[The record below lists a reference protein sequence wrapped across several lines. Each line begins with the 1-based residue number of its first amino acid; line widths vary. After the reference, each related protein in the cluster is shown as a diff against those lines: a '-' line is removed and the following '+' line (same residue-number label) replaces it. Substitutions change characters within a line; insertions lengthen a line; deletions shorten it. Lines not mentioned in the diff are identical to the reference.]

1 MKPKITRDQLHQ
13 EMIAGTSSADI
24 ASKYDMAVRV
34 VNKRKAKYIA
44 TGFDPE
50 NDRFHKN
57 TDEHPVSGY
66 STLVR

>member
-24 ASKYDMAVRV
+24 AIKYDMAVRV

-44 TGFDPE
+44 TGDT
-50 NDRFHKN
+50 NI
-57 TDEHPVSGY
+57 
-66 STLVR
+66 